1 MRADAP
7 RATMGRML
15 AALRSTV
22 VTGTLFWLVVVVLV
36 GALDVSTRPEYG
48 FGFVYLVAVMPA
60 AWLLGRRPGIAVA
73 LGAGFAWFF
82 ADVVERRTGAIG
94 PIAWNALS
102 LSLLFLVAAWLVD
115 LVHRERER
123 LRALDRERSHFMRVV
138 EHELAG
144 PGHELA
150 EGLRALRDRGGA
162 TAGELEPLVERAE
175 DLEFLSRSFVS
186 LGQLRS
192 GELWLQHRPVDLRAL
207 VEELRARPGGAG
219 PRIPITL
226 SSGSFIVE
234 GDEARLRQAIGGLLA
249 AARSATTA
257 SDISIDLRRAGTNA
271 KLTITGGVGPFLG
284 PQSDD
289 PGGVSIELART
300 IIEGHRGRVEYR
312 REAASTALRLMVEL
326 PLRG

>member
-1 MRADAP
+1 
-7 RATMGRML
+7 ML
-15 AALRSTV
+15 ASPRSTV
-22 VTGTLFWLVVVVLV
+22 VTGTLFWLLGVVLV
-36 GALDVSTRPEYG
+36 GAIDVSTGPEYS
-48 FGFVYLVAVMPA
+48 FGFFYLVAVMPA
-60 AWLLGRRPGIAVA
+60 AWFLGRWPGIVVA

-82 ADVVERRTGAIG
+82 ADVIERRTGAIG

-102 LSLLFLVAAWLVD
+102 LTLLFLVAAWLVD
-115 LVHRERER
+115 VVHRERER
-123 LRALDRERSHFMRVV
+123 LRRLDRERSHFMRVV

-144 PGHELA
+144 PGHDLA
-150 EGLRALRDRGGA
+150 TGLRALRDGGGA
-162 TAGELEPLVERAE
+162 TANELEPLVERAE
-175 DLEFLSRSFVS
+175 DLEFLSNSFVS

-207 VEELRARPGGAG
+207 LEELRARPGGAG

-226 SSGSFIVE
+226 SAGTFVVE

-249 AARSATTA
+249 TTRSATA

-300 IIEGHRGRVEYR
+300 IIEGHRGRVEYH
-312 REAASTALRLMVEL
+312 REAASKAVRLVVEL
-326 PLRG
+326 PLRE

>member
-1 MRADAP
+1 MCPSAHD
-7 RATMGRML
+7 GDML
-15 AALRSTV
+15 ASLRSNV
-22 VTGTLFWLVVVVLV
+22 VTGTLFWLLVVVLV
-36 GALDVSTRPEYG
+36 GAMDVSTGPEYG
-48 FGFVYLVAVMPA
+48 FGFFYLVAVMPA
-60 AWLLGRRPGIAVA
+60 AWLLGRGPGIAVA

-82 ADVVERRTGAIG
+82 ADASERRTGAIG

-102 LSLLFLVAAWLVD
+102 LTLLFLVAAWLVD
-115 LVHRERER
+115 VVHRERER
-123 LRALDRERSHFMRVV
+123 LRRLDRERSHFMRVV

-144 PGHELA
+144 PGRDLA
-150 EGLRALRDRGGA
+150 SGLRALRDGGGA
-162 TAGELEPLVERAE
+162 TASELDPLVERAE
-175 DLEFLSRSFVS
+175 DLEFLSHTFVS

-207 VEELRARPGGAG
+207 VEELRVPPGGAG

-257 SDISIDLRRAGTNA
+257 SDISIDLRRTGTNA
-271 KLTITGGVGPFLG
+271 KLTITGGVGPSLG

-312 REAASTALRLMVEL
+312 REAASTAVRLVVEL
-326 PLRG
+326 PLRE